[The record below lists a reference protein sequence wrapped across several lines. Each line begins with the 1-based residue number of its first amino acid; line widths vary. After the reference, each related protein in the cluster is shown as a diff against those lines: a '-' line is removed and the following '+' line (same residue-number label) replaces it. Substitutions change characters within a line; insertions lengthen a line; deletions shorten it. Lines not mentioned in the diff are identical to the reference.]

1 MSSTLVLMSTF
12 VLCLQTLS
20 CVTYPCPMSHTPI
33 QCPLSH
39 PTSLT
44 PALCHLSLPS
54 TTTPAIQPCPP
65 ITLSLPCVTVSL
77 QALSPTAHIT
87 CPGPGPS
94 VPPGR
99 RISAPSLL
107 PPGCVWTIPM
117 AQHTAPR
124 GFRHRCPAGSV
135 AMATGVEKDNSHPEL
150 SADGCD

>member
-54 TTTPAIQPCPP
+54 TMTPAIHPCPP
-65 ITLSLPCVTVSL
+65 ITLSLPCVTASL

-94 VPPGR
+94 VPPRR

-107 PPGCVWTIPM
+107 PPRLCMDNPHGPAHSIPGL
-117 AQHTAPR
+117 QAPLSGRKRCHGYR
-124 GFRHRCPAGSV
+124 GGKR
-135 AMATGVEKDNSHPEL
+135 
-150 SADGCD
+150 